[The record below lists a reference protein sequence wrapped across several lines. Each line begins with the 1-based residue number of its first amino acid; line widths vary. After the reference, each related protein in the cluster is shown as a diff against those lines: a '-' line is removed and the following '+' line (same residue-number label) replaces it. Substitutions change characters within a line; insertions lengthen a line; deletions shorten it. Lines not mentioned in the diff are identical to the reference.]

1 MKKILYFIFLLIGNL
16 FANKIIVND
25 VLDRKI
31 TLLKPTNKIIA
42 LGTSLSYVTYLNA
55 IDKVIGIELIE
66 LKDINKRT
74 YTYVNFEKI
83 KKLPIVGEGGKSKR
97 PNLEAIISLQPD
109 VIFMITN
116 DRNEADLLSKQLNIP
131 VVVVGYGNKSID
143 FEDIYKSLTIMGRVL
158 QKEKRAQEVVNYIKN
173 LKNEFVDINKQQS
186 AYIGAVAYKGL
197 HGLNSTKADFMPF
210 LLAKVENVVS
220 PLQNSG
226 QLFIDKEFFLLH
238 NPNSIF
244 IDNSGFQ
251 LLQEDFRKNKEFF
264 SKLKAFEDSTYLILA
279 NTFYYVNI
287 DQMLA
292 NSFFIVKILYP
303 KYYKNLLPEKKA
315 DEIFEFFVGESMY
328 KIIEKDTGGFKQII
342 IKNDDF
348 VLKSVKYD

>member
-1 MKKILYFIFLLIGNL
+1 MKRIVCLIFLLIGNL

-31 TLLKPTNKIIA
+31 TLSKPTNKIIA
-42 LGTSLSYVTYLNA
+42 LGTSLSFVTYLNA
-55 IDKVIGIELIE
+55 IDKVIGIESIE

-83 KKLPIVGEGGKSKR
+83 KNLPIIGEGGKSKR

-109 VIFMITN
+109 VIFIITN
-116 DRNEADLLSKQLNIP
+116 DKNEADLLSKQLNIP
-131 VVVVGYGNKSID
+131 VIVVGYGNKSID
-143 FEDIYKSLTIMGRVL
+143 FEDIYKSLNIMGIVL
-158 QKEKRAQEVVNYIKN
+158 QKEKRAQEIVTYIKN
-173 LKNEFVDINKQQS
+173 LKNEFVYINREKS
-186 AYIGAVAYKGL
+186 AYIGAIAYKGL
-197 HGLNSTKADFMPF
+197 QGLNSTKADFMPF
-210 LLAKVENVVS
+210 LLAKVENVIS

-226 QLFIDKEFFLLH
+226 QLFIDKEFFLLN
-238 NPNSIF
+238 NPDFIF

-264 SKLKAFEDSTYLILA
+264 SKLKAFENNTYLILA

-292 NSFFIVKILYP
+292 NSFFIAKILYP
-303 KYYKNLLPEKKA
+303 EYYKNILPEKKA
-315 DEIFEFFVGESMY
+315 DEIFEFFVGIPMY
-328 KIIEKDTGGFKQII
+328 KIIEEDTSGFKKIVI
-342 IKNDDF
+342 ENDL
-348 VLKSVKYD
+348 VLKNIEYD

>member
-116 DRNEADLLSKQLNIP
+116 DRNEADL
-131 VVVVGYGNKSID
+131 
-143 FEDIYKSLTIMGRVL
+143 
-158 QKEKRAQEVVNYIKN
+158 
-173 LKNEFVDINKQQS
+173 
-186 AYIGAVAYKGL
+186 
-197 HGLNSTKADFMPF
+197 
-210 LLAKVENVVS
+210 
-220 PLQNSG
+220 
-226 QLFIDKEFFLLH
+226 
-238 NPNSIF
+238 
-244 IDNSGFQ
+244 
-251 LLQEDFRKNKEFF
+251 
-264 SKLKAFEDSTYLILA
+264 
-279 NTFYYVNI
+279 
-287 DQMLA
+287 
-292 NSFFIVKILYP
+292 
-303 KYYKNLLPEKKA
+303 
-315 DEIFEFFVGESMY
+315 
-328 KIIEKDTGGFKQII
+328 
-342 IKNDDF
+342 
-348 VLKSVKYD
+348 